1 VVISVVIFSIV
12 ILSLIGLSFQVAKH
26 SVRST
31 DQALIIGSM
40 QSKID
45 HITAVSYDSLA
56 GLATCDTAQSGNAS
70 IIGCVTVTSTGL
82 RTSDVQIIVWTTVAG
97 DHPDTVT
104 FTRGKTRV
112 PVPLR

>member
-1 VVISVVIFSIV
+1 MISVVIFSAV
-12 ILSLIGLSFQVAKH
+12 ILSLIGLSFQIARR

-31 DQALIIGSM
+31 DQALILATM

-45 HITAVSYDSLA
+45 HITAVSYDSLS
-56 GLATCDTAQSGNAS
+56 GLATCDTTQSGNAS
-70 IIGCVTVTSTGL
+70 VIGCVSVTSTGL
-82 RTSDVQIIVWTTVAG
+82 RTSDVQIVVRTTVAG
-97 DHPDTVT
+97 GRPDTVT